1 MFKLIIFVVA
11 LSQVRSETWV
21 PWSGL
26 YSGLPAGAVHGGN
39 ELEGTYVI
47 RAYFNGGLIP
57 GKFAPSQYYA
67 FISTNNEE
75 HAVQTFEVTFNFNH
89 CSL

>member
-1 MFKLIIFVVA
+1 
-11 LSQVRSETWV
+11 V

-39 ELEGTYVI
+39 VI
-47 RAYFNGGLIP
+47 CAYFNGGLIP
-57 GKFAPSQYYA
+57 GKYAPSEFYA

-75 HAVQTFEVTFNFNH
+75 HAVQTFEVTFNFKQ
-89 CSL
+89 CS